1 LLIGTSKTIRLQ
13 KYQGT
18 FYQGNLLFSPH
29 HEEVFD
35 VRTNEGN
42 YNFELRVLYSQ
53 DYDMTKWLEVPY
65 KEHFKNDVY
74 VYDKPMLMIANR
86 YNMEW
91 GGAPISFYSIEDLD
105 FMISHLKRLYH
116 SL

>member
-1 LLIGTSKTIRLQ
+1 
-13 KYQGT
+13 
-18 FYQGNLLFSPH
+18 
-29 HEEVFD
+29 

-42 YNFELRVLYSQ
+42 YNFELPRVLYSQ

-91 GGAPISFYSIEDLD
+91 EELQLVFIVSKIWTL
-105 FMISHLKRLYH
+105 
-116 SL
+116 